1 MTIKSQLHACRE
13 ALMAGLRAA
22 ERADVPDTRVMAT
35 LRACLDVVEH
45 LEHWSDE
52 VSASQVDTALA
63 VVERAAV
70 EFGTEPVAAHAVL
83 VAVRNAV
90 GRLQRLRTELES

>member
-1 MTIKSQLHACRE
+1 MSNKSQLHACAD

-22 ERADVPDTRVMAT
+22 ERAEVPDPRILAT

-45 LEHWSDE
+45 LEHWATD
-52 VSASQVDTALA
+52 VDASQVATALE

-70 EFGTEPVAAHAVL
+70 EFGSEPVAAHAVL
-83 VAVRNAV
+83 VAVRNAID
-90 GRLQRLRTELES
+90 RLQRLQVELES